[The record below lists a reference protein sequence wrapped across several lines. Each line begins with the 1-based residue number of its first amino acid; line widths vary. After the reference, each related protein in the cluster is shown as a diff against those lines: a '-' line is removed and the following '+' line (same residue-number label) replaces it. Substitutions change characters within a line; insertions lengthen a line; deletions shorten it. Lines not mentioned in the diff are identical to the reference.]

1 MEKEIKSEK
10 CSGREQ
16 NKNEIKRNKTIQFK
30 DRSFHTFLIPPLK
43 VIDSFRANSALE
55 CFQQLDEILNY
66 LNTGKVCLVQKC
78 TTMFETI
85 AELIC

>member
-1 MEKEIKSEK
+1 MLDLGTQHSEKENKK
-10 CSGREQ
+10 RKMSGRKQ
-16 NKNEIKRNKTIQFK
+16 NKNEIEKQTIQ
-30 DRSFHTFLIPPLK
+30 HK
-43 VIDSFRANSALE
+43 VTLLNPARDWPWMLPAT
-55 CFQQLDEILNY
+55 DEILNY